1 MTLYR
6 QLGLLPECSDELGSA
21 LHRLESVA
29 CEAAYFA
36 DSVQAEI
43 GQLALLH
50 VAPNVLDRIEFGRVG
65 GQSFQEQVPVERF
78 DIVLDDP
85 AAVRRQAVPDDQQ
98 LAANVL
104 GPRLQEFDQL
114 WTADRPRMQAEVEIP
129 KTDAGHDRQL
139 LPVEAVLQDRRLAFW
154 RPGLDPS
161 GSLAQ
166 SAFVD
171 KDDGAPFATGLFF
184 SAGQR
189 LPRHCLIAASSRWI
203 ARPVGRWL
211 ENPSSRRMRQTLT
224 VLYAT
229 PNCRLINLATRAS
242 VHSPVAKSLATAPVS
257 KALPSCC
264 FCDASKPAGRPNG
277 LRRH

>member
-104 GPRLQEFDQL
+104 GQRLQEFDEL
-114 WTADRPRMQAEVEIP
+114 WTADRPGMQAEVEIP

-171 KDDGAPFATGLFF
+171 KDDGAPFATGLFLALA
-184 SAGQR
+184 SAC
-189 LPRHCLIAASSRWI
+189 HA
-203 ARPVGRWL
+203 
-211 ENPSSRRMRQTLT
+211 T
-224 VLYAT
+224 V
-229 PNCRLINLATRAS
+229 
-242 VHSPVAKSLATAPVS
+242 
-257 KALPSCC
+257 
-264 FCDASKPAGRPNG
+264 
-277 LRRH
+277 